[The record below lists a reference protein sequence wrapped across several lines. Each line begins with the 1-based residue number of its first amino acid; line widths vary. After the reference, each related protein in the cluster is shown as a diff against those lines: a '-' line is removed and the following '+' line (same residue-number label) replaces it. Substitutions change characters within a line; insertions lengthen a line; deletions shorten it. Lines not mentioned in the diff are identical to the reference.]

1 MNDYLLY
8 GIIALIVIIVLAII
22 FSYIIK
28 NRQPKQIKADD
39 IPLDINML
47 INAVGGKNNIKE
59 TTASSSRI
67 TFFVKDDGLVDLES
81 LKTLGASGIVQ
92 TTNKVSAIF
101 GKYSKEISNMINGAN
116 KQISISAYLCNGVK
130 EYEY

>member
-1 MNDYLLY
+1 MVMSDYLLY
-8 GIIALIVIIVLAII
+8 GIVALIVIIVLAII

-28 NRQPKQIKADD
+28 NRQPKQIKAGD

-59 TTASSSRI
+59 TIASSSRI
-67 TFFVKDDGLVDLES
+67 TFFVKDDSLVDLES

-101 GKYSKEISNMINGAN
+101 GKYSREISNMIND
-116 KQISISAYLCNGVK
+116 K
-130 EYEY
+130 